1 MAVVSVLV
9 CVLWWSCIVDHKNL
23 RKAFRTLEKRCG
35 DTHRDFVSLS
45 QQQREWNDATFE
57 ALEDCVTR
65 EQYKIFLDN
74 HTPQMR
80 DEHCDTWIFRLR
92 CMMYV
97 VAQNMQDDE
106 FEEDNIAC
114 IKFLADKDRFID
126 PAAWRKCCG
135 MRKSNDVEG
144 ALWAIKQTL
153 VKSPVRSIEDI
164 KADGPGWWYKED
176 EDSPC
181 HGRLGK
187 DDDEPL
193 SPAPF
198 YKD

>member
-1 MAVVSVLV
+1 MLLFITTLMAVVSVLV

-35 DTHRDFVSLS
+35 DTHRSVVSLS
-45 QQQREWNDATFE
+45 QQKREWNDATFE
-57 ALEDCVTR
+57 ALEEANEAIADCVTR
-65 EQYKIFLDN
+65 EQYKIFLESC
-74 HTPQMR
+74 MAER
-80 DEHCDTWIFRLR
+80 DDWIFRLR

-97 VAQNMQDDE
+97 INTKMHADTDGQLTLDCLMDSNSYVDRGIWTKCIEEEYSSQGEKDYTPEDADD
-106 FEEDNIAC
+106 
-114 IKFLADKDRFID
+114 
-126 PAAWRKCCG
+126 
-135 MRKSNDVEG
+135 
-144 ALWAIKQTL
+144 T
-153 VKSPVRSIEDI
+153 
-164 KADGPGWWYKED
+164 YD